1 MKKSFLI
8 YLMIILYIGTNL
20 YFFPT
25 TGLATEDEGSGFTYK
40 IIQPENQHNKAVGY
54 YDLRMTPGQ
63 EQTITIKMNNSS
75 SEEITVEV
83 ALNSAKTNTNGVIEY
98 GPSKL
103 EKDKSLKYDFADLVK
118 GEKTVKIPA
127 NQSIDY
133 QLNIKMPDSQYDGV
147 ISGGIYMIQ
156 KGQTESQEAMIK
168 NEYGYLVG
176 MILTETDTTLKP
188 ELKLNSVF
196 AEQQNY
202 RNAVFINYSNTKPV
216 YVDDMTVDVQ
226 IMKKDS
232 DEVLYDTKQNKMRM
246 APNSQI
252 NFPVLMNGEKMVA
265 GDYRA
270 HILVTTENDGKWE
283 WEQAFKITDEEA
295 DKFNQE
301 DVSLLQ
307 ESRVNWTTIML
318 IVSGVLGLT
327 VILFFVV
334 RFFRKKNKKKAK
346 KKKSVSKKNKGTKK
360 R

>member
-1 MKKSFLI
+1 MKKNFLTW
-8 YLMIILYIGTNL
+8 LAIILYIGMNSIFL
-20 YFFPT
+20 ST
-25 TGLATEDEGSGFTYK
+25 TGLAAEDDGSGFTYK
-40 IIQPENQHNKAVGY
+40 VIQPENQHNKEVGY
-54 YDLRMTPGQ
+54 FDLRMTPGQ
-63 EQTITIKMNNSS
+63 EQTVTIKMNNSS

-103 EKDKSLKYDFADLVK
+103 EKDKSLKYDFANLVK

-133 QLNIKMPDSQYDGV
+133 QINIKMPDSQYDGV

-176 MILTETDTTLKP
+176 MILTETDTAIKP
-188 ELKLNSVF
+188 ELKLNTVF

-216 YVDDMTVDVQ
+216 YIDDMTVDVQ
-226 IMKKDS
+226 IMKKGS

-252 NFPVLMNGEKMVA
+252 NFPILMNGEKMVA

-270 HILVTTENDGKWE
+270 HILVTTENNGKWD
-283 WEQAFKITDEEA
+283 WEQEFKITDEEA

-307 ESRVNWTTIML
+307 ESRINWITIIF
-318 IVSGVLGLT
+318 IVLGVLGIT
-327 VILFFVV
+327 VIIFFAV
-334 RFFRKKNKKKAK
+334 RFFRKKNKKKARK
-346 KKKSVSKKNKGTKK
+346 KKKSSIKK

>member
-1 MKKSFLI
+1 MKKRILTW
-8 YLMIILYIGTNL
+8 LAIILYIGMNSTFL
-20 YFFPT
+20 FT
-25 TGLATEDEGSGFTYK
+25 TGLAAEDDGSGFTYK
-40 IIQPENQHNKAVGY
+40 VIQPENQHNKEVGY
-54 YDLRMTPGQ
+54 YDLKMTPGQ
-63 EQTITIKMNNSS
+63 EQTVTIKMNNSS

-133 QLNIKMPDSQYDGV
+133 KLNIKMPDSQYDGV

-176 MILTETDTTLKP
+176 MILTETDAVITP
-188 ELKLNSVF
+188 ELKLNTVF

-202 RNAVFINYSNTKPV
+202 RNAVFINYSNVTPV
-216 YVDDMTVDVQ
+216 YLDDMTVDVQ
-226 IMKKDS
+226 VMKKES

-252 NFPVLMNGEKMVA
+252 NFPVLMNGEKMQA

-270 HILVTTENDGKWE
+270 HILVTAENNGKWE
-283 WEQAFKITDEEA
+283 WEQEFKITDEEA

-307 ESRVNWTTIML
+307 ESRVNWMTIIL
-318 IVSGVLGLT
+318 IVLGVLGIV

-334 RFFRKKNKKKAK
+334 RFFRKKNKKKARK
-346 KKKSVSKKNKGTKK
+346 KKKSGKK

>member
-1 MKKSFLI
+1 MKKKILTW
-8 YLMIILYIGTNL
+8 LAIILYIGVNSTFL
-20 YFFPT
+20 ST
-25 TGLATEDEGSGFTYK
+25 TGLAAKEDGSGFTYK
-40 IIQPENQHNKAVGY
+40 VIQPENQHNKEVGY
-54 YDLRMTPGQ
+54 FDLRMTPSQ
-63 EQTITIKMNNSS
+63 EQTVTIKMNNSS
-75 SEEITVEV
+75 SAEITVEV
-83 ALNSAKTNTNGVIEY
+83 ALNSAKTNTNGVVEY

-127 NQSIDY
+127 NQSVDY
-133 QLNIKMPDSQYDGV
+133 TLDIKMPNAQFDGA

-156 KGQTESQEAMIK
+156 KGQTESQDAMIK

-176 MILTETDTTLKP
+176 MILTETDTVITP
-188 ELKLNSVF
+188 ELKLNTVF

-202 RNAVFINYSNTKPV
+202 RNAVFINYSNIAPV
-216 YVDDMTVDVQ
+216 YLDDMTVDVQ
-226 IMKKDS
+226 IMKKGS

-252 NFPVLMNGEKMVA
+252 NFPVLMNGEKMQA

-270 HILVTTENDGKWE
+270 HILVTAENNGKWE
-283 WEQAFKITDEEA
+283 WEQEFKITDEEA

-307 ESRVNWTTIML
+307 ESRINWLLIIALALGGVVL
-318 IVSGVLGLT
+318 IV
-327 VILFFVV
+327 IIFFTV
-334 RFFRKKNKKKAK
+334 RFFRQKNKKKARK
-346 KKKSVSKKNKGTKK
+346 KKKSGNKK